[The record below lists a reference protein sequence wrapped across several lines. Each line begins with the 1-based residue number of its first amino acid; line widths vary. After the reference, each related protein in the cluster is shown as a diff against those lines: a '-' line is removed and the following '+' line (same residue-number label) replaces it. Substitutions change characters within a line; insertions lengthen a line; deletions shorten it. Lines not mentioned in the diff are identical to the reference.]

1 MTAMEILVAIT
12 RVAGLALAFG
22 AGIPLLFALGM
33 RCMTGDPIRDSDG
46 VIVGDTE
53 ASAQMKVLGWT
64 VYAVLGVII
73 LIAISWIAKDSIHNY
88 FGIELFPGLSSEH

>member
-33 RCMTGDPIRDSDG
+33 RCMTGDPIRNSDG
-46 VIVGDTE
+46 VIVSDTE

-88 FGIELFPGLSSEH
+88 FGIELFPGLSSKH

>member
-1 MTAMEILVAIT
+1 MTAMESLVAIT

-22 AGIPLLFALGM
+22 AGIPLLFAWGM
-33 RCMTGDPIRDSDG
+33 RSMTGDPIRDSDG

-88 FGIELFPGLSSEH
+88 FGIELFPGLSSKH